1 VTPVGVALGRLRR
14 LGAAAEP
21 ARWQHWVIEM
31 ERTGRVT
38 LPAAARC
45 VAEGLTVL
53 RATSRDDALVLRRD
67 GLGAPTQLDGRGR
80 LLVPVWLRRAA
91 ERTRSVLVAARRPDA
106 AVVVIAPT
114 SVLDGAVDELCGEV
128 A

>member
-1 VTPVGVALGRLRR
+1 
-14 LGAAAEP
+14 
-21 ARWQHWVIEM
+21 M

-91 ERTRSVLVAARRPDA
+91 ERTRSVLVAAAGRTRPW
-106 AVVVIAPT
+106 
-114 SVLDGAVDELCGEV
+114 S
-128 A
+128 